1 MCHKKIVIGMISSVL
16 CMSSIVVSSPVP
28 TVAAASSYQITY
40 KLPPNPEKY
49 LFLNVEMVDILNPQ
63 TPAFMRTYL
72 QEDYLVDMDGGGS
85 HFRTFYEDN
94 KRFMTSKKGFLWNM
108 YHFIGIFPPHYPTN
122 VDLDELDRRVESTES
137 FSDEGRA
144 LREKR
149 AELHMNAHL
158 QPLIDAGYVK
168 WEELDDGM
176 ATKEF
181 IAMVL
186 YRMFK
191 EVRPYH
197 GGIDLKDS
205 EDTAVRWA
213 VEVGL
218 PGFIVDQKGYIYPQ
232 LPLNLEAGPE
242 KYAQEQPYLRIFQ
255 FINLILPGKKT
266 ATGWEYYQVKLK
278 PGMVPMLADDV
289 IRVNGKPMDSFD
301 EWGVE
306 KREVKKSPLYQLAK
320 SKIAQYS
327 ISRFPQMLAQARKDA
342 LKPRVWDWSRDLIH
356 HPRFAKEIAAY
367 RKNKSS
373 KNLNAVYQAV
383 RGYYNLNIRQ
393 DSVAVIKSVL
403 ENVK

>member
-1 MCHKKIVIGMISSVL
+1 MFHKKIVIGMLSSVL

-40 KLPPNPEKY
+40 KLPPNPDKY

-63 TPAFMRTYL
+63 TPAFKREYTHN
-72 QEDYLVDMDGGGS
+72 DYLYDKEGDT
-85 HFRTFYEDN
+85 HNKLFQDN
-94 KRFMTSKKGFLWNM
+94 NLKFMSSKKGFLWNI
-108 YHFIGIFPPHYPTN
+108 YHFIGIFPPYFPAN
-122 VDLDELDRRVESTES
+122 MELEYLEQQIKSTPDYLE
-137 FSDEGRA
+137 EGCE
-144 LREKR
+144 LRKKR
-149 AELHMNAHL
+149 AQLYMIAHL

-168 WEELDDGM
+168 PEEIDDGM

-181 IAMVL
+181 VAMVL
-186 YRMFK
+186 YRMFG

-205 EDTAVRWA
+205 EDIAVRWA
-213 VEVGL
+213 VEIGL
-218 PGFIVDQKGYIYPQ
+218 PGYVVDEKDYIYPQ
-232 LPLNLEAGPE
+232 FPLRMEAGPNE
-242 KYAQEQPYLRIFQ
+242 YVLEQPYLRIFQ

-278 PGMVPMLADDV
+278 PGMAPMLTDDIV
-289 IRVNGKPMDSFD
+289 RVNGMSMDSFG
-301 EWGVE
+301 ERGGE
-306 KREVKKSPLYQLAK
+306 KWEAEKSPLYQQAK

-342 LKPRVWDWSRDLIH
+342 LKPRAWDWSRDLIH

-373 KNLNAVYQAV
+373 KNLNTVYQAV

>member
-1 MCHKKIVIGMISSVL
+1 MCCKKIVIGMISSVL

-63 TPAFMRTYL
+63 KPAFMRTYV
-72 QEDYLVDMDGGGS
+72 QEDYLVDMDSGGS
-85 HFRTFYEDN
+85 HFKTFYADN
-94 KRFMTSKKGFLWNM
+94 LRFMTSKKGFLWNI
-108 YHFIGIFPPHYPTN
+108 YHFIGILPPHYPVN
-122 VDLDELDRRVESTES
+122 MDWDELDRRIESTQS

-149 AELHMNAHL
+149 AELQMNAHL

-218 PGFIVDQKGYIYPQ
+218 PGFNVDQKGYVYPQ
-232 LPLNLEAGPE
+232 LPLNLKAGQE
-242 KYAQEQPYLRIFQ
+242 IYAQEQPYLRIFQ

-266 ATGWEYYQVKLK
+266 ASGWEYYQVKLK
-278 PGMVPMLADDV
+278 PGMAPMLVDDV
-289 IRVNGKPMDSFD
+289 VRVNGMPMSSFD
-301 EWGVE
+301 VWGVE
-306 KREVKKSPLYQLAK
+306 RREAEKSPLYQQAK
-320 SKIAQYS
+320 SKIGQYS
-327 ISRFPQMLAQARKDA
+327 ISRFPQMLAQARIDA
-342 LKPRVWDWSRDLIH
+342 LKPRAWDWSRDLIH

-393 DSVAVIKSVL
+393 DSVIVIKSVL